1 MKTDCSEMD
10 VTDDGPLQEIQYLSI
25 CVFLPPNGIF
35 FYKEI
40 SAFQGQIG
48 FPLICSICCFLAT
61 APVLSTTDIVN
72 AQNEIH
78 YHYGHSPG
86 SGVIAG
92 VREAAAAAAA
102 ALLCLK

>member
-1 MKTDCSEMD
+1 MD
-10 VTDDGPLQEIQYLSI
+10 VTDDGLLQEIQHLSI
-25 CVFLPPNGIF
+25 CVFLPPNWIF
-35 FYKEI
+35 SFFHIKRVQF

-78 YHYGHSPG
+78 YH
-86 SGVIAG
+86 
-92 VREAAAAAAA
+92 
-102 ALLCLK
+102 